1 MSLGK
6 CAVVLAAV
14 VVSGIAVAVS
24 RIAVAQAP
32 QEVERPVGGIVDF
45 LAPIHPDPLLQHA
58 KEIYVL
64 YGCAYCHGVDLTV
77 RNGEAADLLHS
88 KLVAVDVNGE
98 VIGQLL
104 HVGIPQTAKLSP
116 MPQFGDVSDRDVAD
130 MTRWIHYSRQ
140 QEHYK
145 ELMKA
150 GAMPAGD
157 AAAGKTYF
165 DKTCS
170 GCHSEAQ
177 IKGMAKKYDAATLRT
192 HALKPALLE
201 STESFKVADLTNVKW
216 ADAKVKHGRLLEN
229 YTPAQVAN
237 LSAYLATLK

>member
-1 MSLGK
+1 MFSGK

-14 VVSGIAVAVS
+14 VVSRTAVAVS

-32 QEVERPVGGIVDF
+32 QE
-45 LAPIHPDPLLQHA
+45 
-58 KEIYVL
+58 
-64 YGCAYCHGVDLTV
+64 
-77 RNGEAADLLHS
+77 
-88 KLVAVDVNGE
+88 
-98 VIGQLL
+98 
-104 HVGIPQTAKLSP
+104 
-116 MPQFGDVSDRDVAD
+116 
-130 MTRWIHYSRQ
+130 
-140 QEHYK
+140 
-145 ELMKA
+145 
-150 GAMPAGD
+150 
-157 AAAGKTYF
+157 F

-237 LSAYLATLK
+237 LSAYLTTLK